1 MTLAVTATA
10 STLLSPS
17 NKNPCTMLLSS
28 INSHFLPNG
37 HELRKKFFLP
47 AFQIIYL
54 SISLEDVLGEASG
67 LLVGAVVPAGGH
79 QGGAPHLLEHLVEI
93 LSGGLHRHGDQGL
106 NVDAGLDL
114 LIGGQPGDIISIVGA
129 ILWTQMF

>member
-37 HELRKKFFLP
+37 HELKEKVILVSFVRIILSFL
-47 AFQIIYL
+47 
-54 SISLEDVLGEASG
+54 LEDVLGEASW

-79 QGGAPHLLEHLVEI
+79 QSGAPHLLEHLVEI

-114 LIGGQPGDIISIVGA
+114 LIG
-129 ILWTQMF
+129 